1 MDCAA
6 LRTSSRTELRT
17 DWVGWWGDQRV
28 LLSYPANSDRS
39 HPLSLS
45 TPSILVSHHQ
55 KKILVSP
62 RVIPN
67 HITAPGQ
74 PPSGSRATRRCDLVV
89 FPIDYDLSILF
100 PMPYVIIQC
109 VIAACTIQYI
119 SRSSSK
125 FHLINNVS
133 YLFHLELRV
142 EINHLWFLFFI
153 TSVEQN
159 HALQKLCLHSMT
171 WKMKLS
177 PHFCKH
183 QMSCKSKNLCVLCI
197 SYEIVHGSLEP
208 IIGTITRE
216 QVC

>member
-62 RVIPN
+62 REIPN

-119 SRSSSK
+119 SRSSK

-142 EINHLWFLFFI
+142 EINHLWYLFLSRVWNKI
-153 TSVEQN
+153 M
-159 HALQKLCLHSMT
+159 L
-171 WKMKLS
+171 
-177 PHFCKH
+177 
-183 QMSCKSKNLCVLCI
+183 SKNFVCTLWLEKWNFPLIFLNTRCLVKVKI
-197 SYEIVHGSLEP
+197 YAYYASL
-208 IIGTITRE
+208 TR
-216 QVC
+216 